1 MTCVKTVETIL
12 QPPPPVPSA
21 PGIMNIAIQD
31 KIFWVTGAAS
41 GVGCH
46 LADCLLKRG
55 ARVMITDL
63 NLEGLQRAA
72 RARDWREDR
81 ILLRQ
86 QDVSDAHGWD
96 ALLHELILRW
106 ERLDVLL
113 NVAGM
118 IHPGWL
124 AEVRVED
131 IDRHIDVNFKGVAFG
146 SRVAARRMLGDGG
159 GHIINFASLAG
170 IAPVT
175 GIGLYSASKF
185 AVRAFSLVLAQE
197 LKPRGVYV
205 TVVCPD
211 AIETPMLVQQEA
223 YEEAALTF
231 SGRQPL
237 TVHDI
242 ERVIFDRVLVRRP
255 REVTLPLSR
264 GLQARLVSLFPGF
277 SDWLTG
283 LLRRRG
289 RKVQKTRQ
297 RIGPL
302 KR

>member
-1 MTCVKTVETIL
+1 
-12 QPPPPVPSA
+12 
-21 PGIMNIAIQD
+21 MNIAIQD
-31 KIFWVTGAAS
+31 KVFWVTGGAS

-46 LADCLLKRG
+46 LTDCLLRRG
-55 ARVMITDL
+55 ARVMSTDIDL
-63 NLEGLQRAA
+63 DSLGRAA
-72 RARDWREDR
+72 RARGWPEDR
-81 ILLRQ
+81 LLLRR
-86 QDVSDAHGWD
+86 QDVSDAEHWD
-96 ALLHELILRW
+96 ASLCELILRW
-106 ERLDVLL
+106 QRLDVLL
-113 NVAGM
+113 NIAGI

-124 AEVRVED
+124 TETRVED

-146 SRVAARRMLGDGG
+146 SRVAARRMLEDGG

-170 IAPVT
+170 IAPIT

-197 LKPRGVYV
+197 LRPRGVYV

-211 AIETPMLVQQEA
+211 AIETPMLVLQEA

-231 SGRQPL
+231 SGRRPL

-242 ERVIFDRVLVRRP
+242 ERVVFDKVLVRRP
-255 REVTLPLSR
+255 REVTIPFSR
-264 GLQARLVSLFPGF
+264 GLQARVVSLFPGL

-289 RKVQKTRQ
+289 RKAQKTRQ